1 VSAVKEVC
9 TQLGLVIRQR
19 REALGLSQ
27 GDLAALVQ
35 TQRPL
40 VSRVESQ
47 RHVLS
52 LETLE
57 RYARALECRP
67 SELLAAAELLALA
80 DSALPCL
87 EVL

>member
-1 VSAVKEVC
+1 MSDAVKEVC
-9 TQLGLVIRQR
+9 LCIGPVIRQR

-27 GDLAALVQ
+27 RDLAERVD
-35 TQRPL
+35 TPRTL
-40 VSRVESQ
+40 VSRAESS
-47 RHVLS
+47 RHVVS

-80 DSALPCL
+80 DAAPL
-87 EVL
+87 EEVV